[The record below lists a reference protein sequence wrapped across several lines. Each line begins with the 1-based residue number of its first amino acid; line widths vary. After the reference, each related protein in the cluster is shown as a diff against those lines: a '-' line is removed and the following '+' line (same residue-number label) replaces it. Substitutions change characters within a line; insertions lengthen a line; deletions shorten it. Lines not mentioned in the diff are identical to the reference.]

1 MEFIIFF
8 SGLLVGLL
16 LFFMGTYKP
25 QELGWN
31 PNDYSLPPI
40 LPLVDVKG
48 VARGFNVDGAS
59 ITLSWVYSGATQ
71 SRVITKRN
79 GVLTQE
85 EFLKH
90 WHENELNF
98 YLQNKEM
105 FDKELNK

>member
-25 QELGWN
+25 EELGWN
-31 PNDYSLPPI
+31 PNDYELPPI

-48 VARGFNVDGAS
+48 VGRGFNVDGAS
-59 ITLSWVYSGATQ
+59 ITLSWIYNGASQ
-71 SRVITKRN
+71 YRVITKRN

-85 EFLKH
+85 EFLNH
-90 WHENELNF
+90 WYENELNF
-98 YLQNKEM
+98 YLKNKEM